1 MSKNVGFNVLKVA
14 SGYSVGAERYLVREE
29 EFSYQ
34 RRSKFCVIEAVNVW
48 W

>member
-1 MSKNVGFNVLKVA
+1 MSKNVGFNVLRAV

-34 RRSKFCVIEAVNVW
+34 RRAKFCIIEAVVGR
-48 W
+48 